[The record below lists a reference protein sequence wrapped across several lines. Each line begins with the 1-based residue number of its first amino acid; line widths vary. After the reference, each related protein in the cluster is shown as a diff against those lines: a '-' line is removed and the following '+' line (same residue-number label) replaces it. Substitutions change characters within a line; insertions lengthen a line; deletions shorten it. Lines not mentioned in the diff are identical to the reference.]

1 MIELKLTHSLLIR
14 DLLDL
19 LRLVHPL
26 IDEDFALNDLI
37 ILLFI
42 DILLLHLFTVLIVML
57 NRISQDEATSCG
69 LIRGVVAE
77 CVCIWFYAR

>member
-14 DLLDL
+14 HLLDL

-26 IDEDFALNDLI
+26 IDKDFALNDLI

-42 DILLLHLFTVLIVML
+42 DILLLHLFTVLIVMFD
-57 NRISQDEATSCG
+57 RISQDESASCG

-77 CVCIWFYAR
+77 CVCIWFYAG

>member
-26 IDEDFALNDLI
+26 IDKDFALNDLI

-57 NRISQDEATSCG
+57 NRISQDESAACG

-77 CVCIWFYAR
+77 CVWIWFYAG